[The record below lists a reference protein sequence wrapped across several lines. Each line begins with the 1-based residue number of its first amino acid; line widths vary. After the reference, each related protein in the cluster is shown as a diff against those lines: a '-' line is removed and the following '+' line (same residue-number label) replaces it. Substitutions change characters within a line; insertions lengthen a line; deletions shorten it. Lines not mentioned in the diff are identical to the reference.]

1 MDIEIK
7 KTVNEEVKVKYFCVD
22 AVPRYWED
30 GDYNGKEDIPWEE
43 QENGAKP
50 MMPLAVENDDPKKNR
65 DESYKLVFKID
76 LETGVIPEWPK
87 GNTAA
92 IHYKVCDQGVYWLE
106 DVDGNEIHKIESYCP
121 KILEVGDSYPD
132 GDYFIFHID
141 ENGKIA
147 EWPEEWKVKGLIADF
162 LKDEGF

>member
-76 LETGVIPEWPK
+76 WKRVLFPSGLKEILQQSIIRCATKAFIGLKMWTGMRF
-87 GNTAA
+87 TR
-92 IHYKVCDQGVYWLE
+92 
-106 DVDGNEIHKIESYCP
+106 
-121 KILEVGDSYPD
+121 
-132 GDYFIFHID
+132 
-141 ENGKIA
+141 
-147 EWPEEWKVKGLIADF
+147 
-162 LKDEGF
+162 